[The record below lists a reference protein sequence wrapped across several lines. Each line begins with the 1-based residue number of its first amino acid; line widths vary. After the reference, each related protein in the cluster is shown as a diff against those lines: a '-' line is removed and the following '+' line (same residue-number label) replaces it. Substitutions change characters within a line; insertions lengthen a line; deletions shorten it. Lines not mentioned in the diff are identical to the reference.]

1 MALTQGAWSE
11 KTVNKMYRAT
21 CNVAF
26 TTGETDAYTL
36 KTPDGLDAR
45 RPWSLIVAAAATADG
60 QALPLDIWVGHDS
73 DFVLSGQGASVVAT
87 NGGMFKQI
95 CDDCVLAVTTV
106 EYVFY
111 MEPQLAV
118 ADVVTVAA
126 IATGFKINIPVA
138 PYYAFNLDG
147 GSALAATNC
156 DFTIVQAQR

>member
-1 MALTQGAWSE
+1 MALTQGAWTAKS
-11 KTVNKMYRAT
+11 VNGLYRAT

-26 TTGETDAYTL
+26 EASDTDAYTL
-36 KTPDGLDAR
+36 KTPAALNPTK
-45 RPWSLIVAAAATADG
+45 PWTLIIAAAATVNGEA
-60 QALPLDIWVGHDS
+60 QPLDIWVGHTD
-73 DFVLSGQGASVVAT
+73 DFALSGQGASVVAAD
-87 NGGMFKQI
+87 GGMFKQI

-126 IATGFKINIPVA
+126 IASGFKINIPVA

-147 GSALAATNC
+147 STALVATNM
-156 DFTIVQAQR
+156 DFVIVQSQK

>member
-1 MALTQGAWSE
+1 MALTQGAWTAKS
-11 KTVNKMYRAT
+11 VNGLYRAT

-26 TTGETDAYTL
+26 TTAESDAYTL
-36 KTPDGLDAR
+36 KTPAALDPTK
-45 RPWSLIVAAAATADG
+45 PWTLIVAAAATADG
-60 QALPLDIWVGHDS
+60 VALPLDIWVGHSD
-73 DFVLSGQGASVVAT
+73 DFVLSGDSTAVVAAD
-87 NGGMFKQI
+87 GGMFKQI

-126 IATGFKINIPVA
+126 IASGFKINIPVA

-147 GSALAATNC
+147 GSTLNATNC
-156 DFTIVQAQR
+156 DFTIVQAQK